1 MIFFCQFEKKC
12 SGLFFLR
19 GMRYFTS
26 PKKISNYSYHDGPSV
41 RDMDHEYKK
50 FLELRKRE
58 NKIPDFKITNIDI
71 NTFKK
76 YKHKNNPTFSTEFKI
91 FITGIIISIWCF
103 FAIYITIRIMS
114 PDNFDWV
121 ENERKRLEDA
131 KKKIIIIKEKNM
143 QKSITE

>member
-12 SGLFFLR
+12 SGLFLLR

-26 PKKISNYSYHDGPSV
+26 SKKISNYYSHDGPSV
-41 RDMDHEYKK
+41 RDMDNEYKK
-50 FLELRKRE
+50 FIEIRKRE
-58 NKIPDFKITNIDI
+58 NKIGDFKITNIDI

-91 FITGIIISIWCF
+91 FITGIIISMWCV
-103 FAIYITIRIMS
+103 FAIYLTIRIMS

-121 ENERKRLEDA
+121 EDERKRLEDA
-131 KKKIIIIKEKNM
+131 KKKIILIKEKNM
-143 QKSITE
+143 EKSIAE